1 MLYKRLTK
9 LAGGAEGDGFDRKQ
23 QFAYMVQLCYSSQ
36 NRWEWNIRFLRETS
50 LEKTELCALIIDKGD
65 F

>member
-1 MLYKRLTK
+1 
-9 LAGGAEGDGFDRKQ
+9 
-23 QFAYMVQLCYSSQ
+23 MVQLCYSSQ

-50 LEKTELCALIIDKGD
+50 LEITAFCALIIDKGE